1 MRGARTRTL
10 ARRVTY
16 AIMRTLDHKPRSG
29 RVNVQV
35 PDENSVFCW
44 SPKWKIDAEDSDC
57 RHFTVVVRLKRK
69 KGSELDIGA
78 EVGSDIFG
86 EPIITYD
93 VHYDRHNKKIRKDMY
108 LELLGITAHEL
119 EHLTEDGLLAFPGP
133 RQFKTYAGFP
143 ESGKMLHNLNDMH
156 RLFGSG
162 EDKDKWAQK
171 DLRAA
176 AESFEVEENYLVCAM
191 ELNAFVKG
199 FYEQALAARKPIDF
213 FMRSYL
219 NDYVRF
225 GRLTRDQA
233 DFVILR
239 WRAWASL
246 RFPKAQWSDN

>member
-16 AIMRTLDHKPRSG
+16 AIMRILDYKPRSG

-44 SPKWKIDAEDSDC
+44 SPKWKVDAEDAEC
-57 RHFTVVVRLKRK
+57 RHFTVIVRMKRK
-69 KGSELDIGA
+69 KGSDLDIGA
-78 EVGSDIFG
+78 EVSSDVFG
-86 EPIITYD
+86 EPTITYD
-93 VHYDRHNKKIRKDMY
+93 IFFDRHNKKIRRDMY
-108 LELLGITAHEL
+108 LEILGITAHEI
-119 EHLTEDGLLAFPGP
+119 EHLTEDSLLAFPGP
-133 RQFKTYAGFP
+133 RQRKTFEGFP

-156 RLFGSG
+156 RLFGRG
-162 EDKDKWAQK
+162 ENRNTWAQR

-199 FYEQALAARKPIDF
+199 FYEQALAARRPIDF

-219 NDYVRF
+219 NDYVKF
-225 GRLTRDQA
+225 GRLTNDQA
-233 DFVILR
+233 DFVFDR
-239 WRAWASL
+239 WRTWAAL
-246 RFPKAQWSDN
+246 RFPKAKWSDI